1 MTRKLLYCFLLLS
14 LLAINYTS
22 LHAAPVDLAVIA
34 DSLRAM
40 KLDFSK
46 QAKIS
51 QFVIDRGGVRFFLED
66 GILTMGHS
74 VEGKTYSAVF
84 AGKGRFELT
93 PPNRAERYMLARHTQ
108 DSIAIWPFSDI
119 AFVFS
124 DSTASELQAK
134 FEFSELKMVKA
145 EVRLLSGIIDFIEDE
160 FDWSFPALIL
170 NDAVHPQL
178 AGRFLAKFN
187 SPRGSMVFVYD
198 PKEVEEIQL
207 YKHARTGDG
216 SYPDLLQSFHTP
228 DQYSNS
234 QWGVDNENKDL
245 IDSLAYNIS
254 CQIFQ
259 SAKTE
264 LDINLSFLSKVNGL
278 KSVFFQLMPEIDEK
292 SLSVLDS
299 DGDSLFFLRLKDEYG
314 VTVFLNSPLQ
324 KGERTSLRFTYNSN
338 RMVLKTP
345 WGGNILAYATSWY
358 PRYGYLK
365 RSKFRLKFAVPRQY
379 EFVAVGRKTSETI
392 EKGFKITEWDISDFP
407 VAIVSYNYGPFQI
420 DTGRIL
426 HDQPVAVYAGKSHSA
441 GTASVRRS
449 VLDDV
454 VASASLF
461 SAEVHPY
468 PFNQLIATEIPS
480 SHGQGLPGLI
490 HLGYATFDEGIGNN
504 FDDAFRAHEVAHQW
518 WGHLVGWKSYHD
530 QWLSEAF
537 AEYFSGWYIQRKY
550 QNDEKKR
557 GRFFDLLDI
566 WRDDV
571 YQKGSYVNKGWQTD
585 YQEGNDAGPIW
596 MGYRLASS
604 KSSDYSTL
612 VYSKG
617 AYVLYMLRMMMF
629 DFVNRDDVK
638 FREMLNG
645 FLTEHRWS
653 DATTADFQRIA
664 EKHYGQSLDW
674 FFDQWVYD
682 TQLPEYRW
690 NTKVNQQPDGK
701 FAVDVTVKVE
711 NVREGF
717 RMPVPLTIL
726 MEGDY
731 HTTTRLDITQ
741 LDQTITIP
749 NLPHKPEKFV
759 FNTFKSVLCKESR
772 K

>member
-1 MTRKLLYCFLLLS
+1 MIVKLLCCCLFFGLFTPS
-14 LLAINYTS
+14 IAS
-22 LHAAPVDLAVIA
+22 LHAESLDFTIVA
-34 DSLRAM
+34 DSLRSM
-40 KLDFSK
+40 KLDLTR
-46 QAKIS
+46 QVEVS
-51 QFVIDRGGVRFFLED
+51 QFVIERGGVKFFFEN
-66 GILTMGHS
+66 GILTLGKS
-74 VEGKTYSAVF
+74 IEGRTYSAVF
-84 AGKGRFELT
+84 SGKGRFELT
-93 PPNRAERYMLARHTQ
+93 PPNRAERYMLMRHTQ
-108 DSIAIWPFSDI
+108 DTIAVWPFEEA

-124 DSTASELQAK
+124 DSTAFELQSK
-134 FEFSELKMVKA
+134 FNFSELGQSKS
-145 EVRLLSGIIDFIEDE
+145 EVRLLSGFIDFIEDE
-160 FDWSFPALIL
+160 FEWSFPALIL
-170 NDAVHPQL
+170 GDVVHPHL
-178 AGRFLAKFN
+178 PGRFLAKFN
-187 SPRGSMVFVYD
+187 SPRGNMVFIYD
-198 PKEVEEIQL
+198 PKEIEEVQL

-216 SYPDLLQSFHTP
+216 SYPDLVQSFHSP
-228 DQYSNS
+228 EQYSSS
-234 QWGVDNENKDL
+234 QWGIEKENKDL
-245 IDSLAYNIS
+245 IDSLDYDIS

-264 LDINLSFLSKVNGL
+264 LDIRLTFLSNVDNL
-278 KSVFFQLMPEIDEK
+278 RSIFFQLMPEIDEK
-292 SLSVLDS
+292 SLTVSVP
-299 DGDSLFFLRLKDEYG
+299 DGDSLYFLRLKDEYG
-314 VTVFLNSPLQ
+314 VTVFLNEPLK
-324 KGERTSLRFTYNSN
+324 KGQRTTLRFTYSSN

-365 RSKFRLKFAVPRQY
+365 RSKFRLKFAVPEQY
-379 EFVAVGRKTSETI
+379 EFVSVGRKTSETT

-420 DTGRIL
+420 DTGSIL
-426 HDQPVAVYAGKSHSA
+426 HDKPVAVYAGKSHSA
-441 GTASVRRS
+441 GTASVRQS

-550 QNDEKKR
+550 QNDEKNR
-557 GRFFDLLDI
+557 GKFFDLLDI

-571 YQKGSYVNKGWQTD
+571 YQKGVYVNKGWQTD

-629 DFVNRDDVK
+629 DFVKRDDAK
-638 FREMLNG
+638 FREMLTG
-645 FLTEHRWS
+645 FLTTHRWS
-653 DATTADFQRIA
+653 DATTADFQKIA
-664 EKHYGQSLDW
+664 EKYYGQSLDW

-690 NTKVNQQPDGK
+690 DAQIHQQPDGK
-701 FAVDVTVKVE
+701 FTVDVNVKVE

-749 NLPHKPEKFV
+749 NLPHRPEKFV
-759 FNTFKSVLCKESR
+759 FNTFKSVLCKER
-772 K
+772 KK

>member
-1 MTRKLLYCFLLLS
+1 MIRRILLGCLIAAWLS
-14 LLAINYTS
+14 AHVKSANAEPIDF
-22 LHAAPVDLAVIA
+22 AGVA

-40 KLDFSK
+40 TLDFTK
-46 QAKIS
+46 QAEVS
-51 QFVIDRGGVRFFLED
+51 QLTIERGGVKIILES
-66 GILTMGHS
+66 GILTLGQMVG
-74 VEGKTYSAVF
+74 GKTYSAVF
-84 AGKGRFELT
+84 SGKGRFELT

-108 DSIAIWPFSDI
+108 DSTANWPFEEI
-119 AFVFS
+119 ALIFS
-124 DSTASELQAK
+124 DSTEFELKSELT
-134 FEFSELKMVKA
+134 FSELGKRKG
-145 EVRLLSGIIDFIEDE
+145 EVRLLSGFIDFIQDE
-160 FDWSFPALIL
+160 FEWSFPALVLSDIVQPEL
-170 NDAVHPQL
+170 P
-178 AGRFLAKFN
+178 GRFLTRFN
-187 SPRGSMVFVYD
+187 SSRGNMVFVYD
-198 PKEVEEIQL
+198 PKEIEEIQL

-216 SYPDLLQSFHTP
+216 SYPDLIQSFHLPNQYFDTP
-228 DQYSNS
+228 
-234 QWGVDNENKDL
+234 WGTDSENKDL
-245 IDSLAYNIS
+245 IDSLDYDIS
-254 CQIFQ
+254 CRIFQ

-264 LDINLSFLSKVNGL
+264 LDVKLSFQSNLDSL
-278 KSVFFQLMPEIDEK
+278 RSIFFQLMPEIDQK
-292 SLSVLDS
+292 SLTVVDAN
-299 DGDSLFFLRLKDEYG
+299 GDSLYFQRLKDEYG
-314 VTVFLNSPLQ
+314 VTVFLNQPLA
-324 KGERTSLRFTYNSN
+324 KGERTSLQFSYESN

-345 WGGNILAYATSWY
+345 WGGNVLAYATSWF

-365 RSKFRLKFAVPRQY
+365 RSKFRLKFAVPEQY
-379 EFVAVGRKTSETI
+379 EFVSVGRKTSETV
-392 EKGFKITEWDISDFP
+392 EDGFKITTWDISDFP

-426 HDQPVAVYAGKSHSA
+426 DDKPVAVYAGKSHSA

-454 VASASLF
+454 VASATLF

-480 SHGQGLPGLI
+480 PHGQGLPGLI

-550 QNDEKKR
+550 QNDEQKR
-557 GRFFDLLDI
+557 GRFFDLLDL

-629 DFVNRDDVK
+629 DFVKRDDAK

-664 EKHYGQSLDW
+664 EKHYGQPLDW

-682 TQLPEYRW
+682 TQLPEYTW
-690 NTKVNQQPDGK
+690 EPIIIQQPDGK
-701 FAVDVTVKVE
+701 FAVELHVKVE

-731 HTTTRLDITQ
+731 HTTTRLDITE

-749 NLPHKPEKFV
+749 NLPHKPVKFV
-759 FNTFKSVLCKESR
+759 FNTFKSVLCKEHR